1 MKKIH
6 TKLGEKMK
14 KADKLNLAF
23 GKCFAKSKLT
33 DEECEMIM
41 KLTVLELVTKHSFN
55 DIQSRKIMLWCQ
67 QEHQRRNSPAYTSKE
82 DYVEE
87 ELKLSKK
94 YYRT

>member
-1 MKKIH
+1 
-6 TKLGEKMK
+6 MK

-41 KLTVLELVTKHSFN
+41 SLNILELVTKHLFN
-55 DIQSRKIMLWCQ
+55 DIQARKIMLWCQ
-67 QEHQRRNSPAYTSKE
+67 QEYQRINSPAYSSKE

-87 ELKLSKK
+87 ELNLSKK